1 MVYQVRL
8 LKGIFEPYRSRYQ
21 LQNAEGVTR
30 LGSKLLLL
38 YFLSLLVYA
47 VGGYFGIGSES
58 FSKQITTMSVDEFE
72 AGKLLIMGGNMLAG
86 LLYPSLYIL
95 LSSLYFWIVADVPY
109 IKVVI
114 VQMIL
119 FCLQILEKVLL
130 IPFFILLDIGNDAN
144 PFSFGVI
151 SQHFLRNDYFIHVF
165 SEITIFQFLI
175 IFLQFYYIR
184 GLSDRNK
191 YLIFLMIGLFYL
203 ATWFAKAFLAYI
215 HVGVFV

>member
-38 YFLSLLVYA
+38 YFLSLLVYSA
-47 VGGYFGIGSES
+47 GGYFGIGSES
-58 FSKQITTMSVDEFE
+58 FSKQITTMSVNEFE

-95 LSSLYFWIVADVPY
+95 LSSLYFWIAADVPY

-130 IPFFILLDIGNDAN
+130 IPFFILLDIGNDGN